1 MAGYA
6 ARRGPSQGVAQ
17 EIYAKALALEDATGQ
32 RSVLVTT
39 DLLGFTAALA
49 MQVAERAKARFGLPR
64 DRLLFNSSH
73 THSGPV
79 VGGMLRIAYSMTDEQ
94 AKGRRDLHK

>member
-49 MQVAERAKARFGLPR
+49 KQVAERAQSALRSSTRPAAIQLLPHA
-64 DRLLFNSSH
+64 L
-73 THSGPV
+73 GPC
-79 VGGMLRIAYSMTDEQ
+79 
-94 AKGRRDLHK
+94 GRRYAQDCLSDDR